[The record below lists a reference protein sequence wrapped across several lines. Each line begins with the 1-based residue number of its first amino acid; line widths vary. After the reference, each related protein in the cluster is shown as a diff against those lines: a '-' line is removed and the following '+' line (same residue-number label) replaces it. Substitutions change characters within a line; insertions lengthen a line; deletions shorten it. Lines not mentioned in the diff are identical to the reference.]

1 MPTCEK
7 TYDVIVVGAGHAGCE
22 AALAAARM
30 GHPTLL
36 LTINLDHVAA
46 MSCNPA
52 VGGLAKGHLVKEIDA
67 LGGEMAKA
75 ADRTA
80 IQFRRLNT
88 RKGVAV
94 RGSRSQNDRDLY
106 RRRMKA
112 VVERQP
118 GLDVRQ
124 AMVERLLVE
133 NGRVRGVES
142 SIHERFPGRTVILT
156 TGTFLRGLIHVGLDR
171 FPAGR
176 MGDPPSNGL
185 SCQLR
190 ELGFETGRLK
200 TGTTPRLNGRTI
212 DFQGLEVQHGDAEP
226 RPFSFET
233 TRIPLPQVP
242 CHITYTNGACHDAI
256 RSGLDRS
263 PLFSGVIEGTGAR
276 YCPSIEDKVV
286 RFAEKPRHQV
296 FLEPEGLET
305 EEVYPNGLATSL
317 PVDVQVR
324 MVRAVPG
331 LERAEILRP
340 GYAIEYDYVNPIQ
353 LKPSQETRLVRGLYH
368 AGQINGTSGYEEAA
382 AQGLLAGI
390 NAVLAVRGEGP
401 LILPRSRA
409 YAGVLID
416 DLVTRGT
423 SEPYRMFTSRAE
435 YRLLLREDNA
445 DLRLREIGR
454 GLGLVPDDVYR
465 AFLRKR
471 EAIGVLLERL
481 ERVTLRPDPGV
492 QDRLRELGSAPIKN
506 AVSLALLLR
515 RHEITFQDLGRF
527 EPALE
532 GVDPRV
538 AEEVEVQL
546 KYQGYIDRQER
557 QVERL
562 GRMDGAPI
570 PESVDYRR
578 VHGLSNEV
586 KEKLSRV
593 RPASLGQASRIDG
606 VTPAAIMALQIHI
619 KQVRGGVDAA
629 GAGEAQF
636 AEERG
641 PTVSSDKTPVF

>member
-52 VGGLAKGHLVKEIDA
+52 IGGLAKGHLVKEIDA

-75 ADRTA
+75 ADQTG

-124 AMVERLLVE
+124 ALVERLLVE
-133 NGRVRGVES
+133 DGRVRGVES
-142 SIHERFPGRTVILT
+142 SLHERFLSRTVILT

-185 SCQLR
+185 SEQLR

-200 TGTTPRLNGRTI
+200 TGTTPRLSGRTI
-212 DFQGLEVQHGDAEP
+212 DYHGLEVQHGDPEP

-242 CHITYTNGACHDAI
+242 CHITYTTGPCHDVI

-286 RFAEKPRHQV
+286 RFAEKPRHRI

-317 PVDVQVR
+317 PVDIQVR

-340 GYAIEYDYVNPIQ
+340 GYAIEYDYVNPVQ
-353 LKPSQETRLVRGLYH
+353 LKPTQETKLVKGLFH

-390 NAVLAVRGEGP
+390 NAVLEVRGDDG
-401 LILPRSRA
+401 LVLPRSRA

-445 DLRLREIGR
+445 DMRLRDLGHT
-454 GLGLVPDDVYR
+454 LGLVPDDIYR
-465 AFLRKR
+465 TFRRKR
-471 EAIGVLLERL
+471 EAIERMLERL
-481 ERVTLRPDPGV
+481 EQVILRPEPRV

-506 AVSLALLLR
+506 AASLALLLR
-515 RHEITFQDLGRF
+515 RSEITFRDLNRF
-527 EPALE
+527 DPGLE
-532 GVDPRV
+532 ETDPGVAD
-538 AEEVEVQL
+538 EVEVQV

-562 GRMDGAPI
+562 GGMEEILI
-570 PESVDYRR
+570 PASVDYLQ

-593 RPASLGQASRIDG
+593 RPVSLGQASRIDG

-619 KQVRGGVDAA
+619 KQVRDRA
-629 GAGEAQF
+629 G
-636 AEERG
+636 
-641 PTVSSDKTPVF
+641 